1 MDLALIQTPDK
12 SCVCILVLLGERK
25 NKERFLAAHQVRYS
39 GRNYEIGDEKSVFD
53 KSNILGKGMY
63 IFLLMI
69 CFLIAS
75 ILLGILNIGL
85 LFFLLVRL

>member
-12 SCVCILVLLGERK
+12 SCVCMLVLLGERK

-63 IFLLMI
+63 IL
-69 CFLIAS
+69 
-75 ILLGILNIGL
+75 
-85 LFFLLVRL
+85 